1 VWTTD
6 ALPRW
11 LAVIGSIAG
20 VLHVAGAAFPI
31 QGEPDGVLFT
41 LRFLGLIA
49 FALFVLL
56 TSISML
62 TMREPRLRDL
72 APMPR

>member
-1 VWTTD
+1 
-6 ALPRW
+6 
-11 LAVIGSIAG
+11 

-31 QGEPDGVLFT
+31 EGEPDGVLFT

-49 FALFVLL
+49 FGLFVLG

-62 TMREPRLRDL
+62 TTRAPRLRDL
-72 APMPR
+72 APTPQ